1 MSGVAPAGI
10 AACPVVVTVNLD
22 VETLDAQAA
31 GAAGLFGRYSY
42 GRYGAREGL
51 WRILNLLAD
60 AGVRATFFV
69 SADDAGRHA
78 ALLEAILAGGHEIA
92 AQGSPISPKAPKGP
106 GDLASL
112 AKARATIAAAC
123 GVAPLGWRTTNGLVT
138 AAMLRA
144 LAATGFAYDSSFQD
158 DDLPYAF
165 DAGGVRPLVE
175 LPVCDYLTDA
185 TFYAGRHTPDRVRKV
200 FAEEFNA
207 LHAAGAYVPL
217 TLHTRGDTG
226 TARAIRAQVIADFL
240 ADVAGRPGVR
250 FYRADEL
257 AALVAATAL
266 PEPIPDWPL

>member
-1 MSGVAPAGI
+1 MSAAAIAP
-10 AACPVVVTVNLD
+10 CPVVVTVNLD

-60 AGVRATFFV
+60 SGVRATFFV

-78 ALLEAILAGGHEIA
+78 ALLEAILAGGHEVA
-92 AQGSPISPKAPKGP
+92 AQGSPVSPKAPKGP
-106 GDLASL
+106 ADPAII
-112 AKARATIAAAC
+112 AEARAAITAAC
-123 GVAPLGWRTTNGLVT
+123 GVAPRGWRTTNGLVT
-138 AAMLRA
+138 AAMLRG
-144 LAATGFAYDSSFQD
+144 LAAEGFAYDSSFQD

-165 DAGGVRPLVE
+165 DAGGARPLVE

-200 FAEEFNA
+200 FREEFDA
-207 LHAAGAYVPL
+207 LHAAGGYVPL
-217 TLHTRGDTG
+217 TLHTRGDIG
-226 TARAIRAQVIADFL
+226 TARAIRARVVADLL
-240 ADVAGRPGVR
+240 ADVAQRPGVR

-257 AALVAATAL
+257 ADLVAASAV